1 MTDGVT
7 DGVTQRILLEFPGY
21 EPESQIRAIK
31 KGITLTLRAAK
42 GASKVLD
49 VVLFVPSHQD
59 LVEEIFLEI
68 FGESRAYELR
78 AGKTARLQGCRLTV
92 GTPQT
97 PRKID
102 YADAVVAALVTE
114 KQLDALDKVSGAD
127 IVVVIPW
134 TADAASYWKA
144 KWSPEVES
152 AA

>member
-1 MTDGVT
+1 MTDA
-7 DGVTQRILLEFPGY
+7 VTQRVLVEFPGY
-21 EPESQIRAIK
+21 EPEDQVRAIK

-59 LVEEIFLEI
+59 LVDEIFLEI

-78 AGKTARLQGCRLTV
+78 AGQTARLQGCRLTV

-97 PRKID
+97 PSKID

-127 IVVVIPW
+127 VVVVVPW
-134 TADAASYWKA
+134 TADAASHWKK
-144 KWSPEVES
+144 KWSPEVEPAS
-152 AA
+152 